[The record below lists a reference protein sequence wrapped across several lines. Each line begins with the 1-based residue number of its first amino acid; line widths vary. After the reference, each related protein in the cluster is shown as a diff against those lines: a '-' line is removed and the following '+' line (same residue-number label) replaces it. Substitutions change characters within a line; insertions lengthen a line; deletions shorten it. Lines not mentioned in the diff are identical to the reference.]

1 MKKFKSAIILANLI
15 LLIGYLLFSV
25 WQKERIL
32 SGGKLLLLELAPVD
46 PRSLMQGDYMS
57 LRYNI
62 GEGESINEIPRHG
75 FCVVGVQADGVAHK
89 IRLQRDRSPLA
100 EGEYL
105 IPYKT
110 GKFTLMFGAE
120 SFFFQEGQ
128 AEKFEKAKYGGL
140 KVDESGNSLLV
151 GLFDENKREIR

>member
-1 MKKFKSAIILANLI
+1 
-15 LLIGYLLFSV
+15 
-25 WQKERIL
+25 
-32 SGGKLLLLELAPVD
+32 
-46 PRSLMQGDYMS
+46 
-57 LRYNI
+57 
-62 GEGESINEIPRHG
+62 
-75 FCVVGVQADGVAHK
+75 VAHK
-89 IRLQRDRSPLA
+89 IRLQKDRSPLA

-110 GKFTLMFGAE
+110 SKFTLMFGAE